1 MEQYENKGYRES
13 FFQWALGQKT
23 PAFFV
28 MDYNKIPILRILY
41 SVMKYV
47 GEFGLEDYHDGG
59 YYHLSGDVKIGSI
72 RLRK

>member
-1 MEQYENKGYRES
+1 MEQYDNEGSREL
-13 FFQWALGQKT
+13 FFQWALVQKT

-28 MDYNKIPILRILY
+28 MDDNKIPILRILY

-59 YYHLSGDVKIGSI
+59 YYHLSGDVQSGSI